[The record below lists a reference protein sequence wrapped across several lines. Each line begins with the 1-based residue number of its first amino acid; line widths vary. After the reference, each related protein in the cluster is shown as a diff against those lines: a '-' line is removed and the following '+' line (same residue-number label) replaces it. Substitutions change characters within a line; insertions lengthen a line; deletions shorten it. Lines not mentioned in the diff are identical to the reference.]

1 MNNRLFALF
10 VIGFIGL
17 MAFQAH
23 QQPPKTYTVTESI
36 DWWQHTLNVMEAA
49 KAQLKQSDLPSKNV
63 VFLTDSLLVPIQMEM
78 TKQIQAQLNAEQNKA
93 DTTISKPKKN

>member
-10 VIGFIGL
+10 VIGFMGL
-17 MAFQAH
+17 LAFQTH
-23 QQPPKTYTVTESI
+23 QTKKTYRVEQTI

-63 VFLTDSLLVPIQMEM
+63 VYLTDSLLTPVQMEM
-78 TKQIQAQLNAEQNKA
+78 TKQIQAQLNAEQKKA
-93 DTTISKPKKN
+93 DTIKPKK